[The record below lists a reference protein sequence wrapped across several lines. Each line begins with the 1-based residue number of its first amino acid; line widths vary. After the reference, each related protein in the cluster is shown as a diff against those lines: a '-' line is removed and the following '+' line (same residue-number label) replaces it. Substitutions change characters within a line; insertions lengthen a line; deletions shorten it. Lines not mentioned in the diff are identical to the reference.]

1 MTNFQPAP
9 APAPVVE
16 AKPRKAKR
24 WPWIVA
30 IVAAL
35 FLGMIMGGSSDSGKT
50 ATADTKAAPSTV
62 VSTVA
67 APAST
72 VTQTVTVTPAAP
84 PAPTGFGPGTHLT
97 TKMKPGTYS
106 TEGPSPS
113 PIPNCYWA
121 RLSNTSGELSGII
134 ASGLPQGPATV
145 TIAAGDAA
153 FQTSGCKPWVL
164 QG

>member
-9 APAPVVE
+9 APAPAVE

-35 FLGMIMGGSSDSGKT
+35 FLGIAMGGSGGSGKST
-50 ATADTKAAPSTV
+50 AADPTTAPSTV
-62 VSTVA
+62 VSTVT

-72 VTQTVTVTPAAP
+72 VTQTVTATPAAP

-106 TEGPSPS
+106 TEGPSGA
-113 PIPNCYWA
+113 ICYWA
-121 RLSNTSGELSGII
+121 RLKDTSGDFSAII
-134 ASGLPQGPATV
+134 TNGTPQGPSTV

-153 FQTSGCKPWVL
+153 FETSGCKPWVP